1 MRRGGERFGQAL
13 FRPVREEDLGPVGLL
28 LIHDTRVFE
37 LLDQRLLTLVVG
49 VTHLK
54 NFLARIHIPEKCDRS
69 GREGVKAIG
78 NEPLDAQSRFGKV
91 QQVLHR
97 NEINEGVSNITTFVA
112 DC

>member
-13 FRPVREEDLGPVGLL
+13 LRPVREENLGPVGLL

-37 LLDQRLLTLVVG
+37 LLDQRLLALVVG

-54 NFLARIHIPEKCDRS
+54 NFLARIHIPEKRDRS
-69 GREGVKAIG
+69 GRKRAKAIG
-78 NEPLDAQSRFGKV
+78 DEPLDAQSRFGEV

-97 NEINEGVSNITTFVA
+97 NEINEGVSDITTFLA
-112 DC
+112 DR